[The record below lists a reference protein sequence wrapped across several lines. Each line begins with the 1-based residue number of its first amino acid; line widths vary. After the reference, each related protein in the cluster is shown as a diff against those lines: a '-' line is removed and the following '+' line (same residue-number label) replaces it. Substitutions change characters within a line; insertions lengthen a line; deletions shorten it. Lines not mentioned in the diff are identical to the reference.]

1 MERRQTYHCQV
12 SKTYWKNRVSEKER
26 GREKGEQGVREADIC
41 YVGIKDTNLLK
52 KRSKAHVI

>member
-12 SKTYWKNRVSEKER
+12 SKTYWKKQGKRE